1 MLTLLQSFWAL
12 PVDREAFHV
21 ALHGPTCFRVRRM
34 WPGVRN
40 PPPMW
45 GLEQDEEGW
54 SVWLPG
60 EHAGGLARL
69 LTSATECSPEQ
80 AEEAAEVYLHGL
92 LTSRARSYLI
102 VNHRMDC
109 TYERREA
116 IRAWAQEFAAE
127 FDRRLIALDGG
138 RVLRACGGEA

>member
-1 MLTLLQSFWAL
+1 MLTLLQHFWAL
-12 PVDREAFHV
+12 PTDRNTFSV
-21 ALHGPTCFRVRRM
+21 ALHRPTCFKVRRM
-34 WPGVRN
+34 WAGVRN

-60 EHAGGLARL
+60 EHAEGLARL
-69 LTSATECSPEQ
+69 LTSARECSPEQ

-92 LTSRARSYLI
+92 LGCRARSYLI

-109 TYERREA
+109 VPERREA
-116 IRAWAQEFAAE
+116 IRTWASEFVVE
-127 FDRRLIALDGG
+127 FERRLLALAPRPIL
-138 RVLRACGGEA
+138 RVCRGEA